1 MGLTDFEPERLVRT
15 GGKQSPVDPPVGEV
29 LLHEGR
35 SEGTGCINRRPG
47 NAAPR
52 MSMVMVKPI
61 ARGAIASG
69 PRGST
74 TVPKM
79 TMTRKN
85 IISTSMITA
94 SMMET
99 SRPSP
104 GSPRWPGFRA
114 FPSAGW
120 PSGNGIDEP
129 GVDVVRPFAGRPSQR
144 EKVMSPAAPC
154 STRVVP
160 NRV

>member
-1 MGLTDFEPERLVRT
+1 
-15 GGKQSPVDPPVGEV
+15 
-29 LLHEGR
+29 
-35 SEGTGCINRRPG
+35 
-47 NAAPR
+47 
-52 MSMVMVKPI
+52 MVMVKPI

-69 PRGST
+69 PRDST

-114 FPSAGW
+114 FPSAGS
-120 PSGNGIDEP
+120 PSVNGIDQP
-129 GVDVVRPFAGRPSQR
+129 AVDVVRPFAGRPSQR

-160 NRV
+160 SRV